1 MVGIGQGSREAISG
15 EIGVDKFMVEPAGLT
30 DKLGG
35 GLRQRKKSKM
45 TPAF

>member
-1 MVGIGQGSREAISG
+1 MVGIQQGTREAISG
-15 EIGVDKFMVEPAGLT
+15 EIVDKFEVEPVGLT